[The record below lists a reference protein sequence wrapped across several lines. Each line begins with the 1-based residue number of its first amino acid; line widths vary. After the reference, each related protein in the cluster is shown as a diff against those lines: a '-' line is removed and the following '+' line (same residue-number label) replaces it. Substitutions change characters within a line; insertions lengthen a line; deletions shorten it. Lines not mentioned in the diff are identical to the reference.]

1 MIRFSSFNSAL
12 FFMESLDL
20 SLIIGC
26 ILGGIIGYLI
36 AKLSFRSDIKR
47 LQQQTLKQSKHV
59 TIGFVQEKIAPLL
72 PSFPYNPKD
81 LVFIGKGVDY
91 LVFDG
96 LHAGNLKQIVFLEIK
111 TGKSTLNTNEQQIK
125 NTIAHHHVTY
135 ELMRL

>member
-1 MIRFSSFNSAL
+1 
-12 FFMESLDL
+12 MESIDL

-26 ILGGIIGYLI
+26 ILWCIIGYLF
-36 AKLSFRSDIKR
+36 AKLAFRSDIKR

-96 LHAGNLKQIVFLEIK
+96 LHAGKLKQIIFLEIK
-111 TGKSTLNTNEQQIK
+111 TWKSTLNANEQQIK
-125 NTIAHHHVTY
+125 QIISQQHISY
-135 ELMRL
+135 ELMKL

>member
-1 MIRFSSFNSAL
+1 
-12 FFMESLDL
+12 MESIDL

-26 ILGGIIGYLI
+26 ILGCIIGYLF
-36 AKLSFRSDIKR
+36 AKLAFRSDIKR

-96 LHAGNLKQIVFLEIK
+96 LHAGKLKQIVFLEIK
-111 TGKSTLNTNEQQIK
+111 TWKSTLNANEQQIK
-125 NTIAHHHVTY
+125 HTIEQQHITY
-135 ELMRL
+135 ELMKL